1 MNQYGPAIVLG
12 CLIGAAI
19 LLDDVITPSVP
30 TRLMS
35 IEAREVS
42 TLHTEP
48 HVRLHTE
55 PHVTLHTEPHVR
67 MSIQKSKAN
76 AAATSK
82 DIEIVVITDQAPVG
96 EDDHSAVNIG
106 GLATAEIADA
116 VIAIV
121 DKAREDGTPL
131 SPDALKAAV
140 MASMNSVEPNS
151 AIEVNIDVEQAP
163 RP

>member
-1 MNQYGPAIVLG
+1 MNQYGPAVVLG

-19 LLDDVITPSVP
+19 LLDDVITPSVA

-35 IEAREVS
+35 REAREVT

-48 HVRLHTE
+48 HVK
-55 PHVTLHTEPHVR
+55 
-67 MSIQKSKAN
+67 MSIQKSKEN
-76 AAATSK
+76 AAAASK

-96 EDDHSAVNIG
+96 EDDHGAVNIDG
-106 GLATAEIADA
+106 VATAEIADA
-116 VIAIV
+116 VRAIV
-121 DKAREDGTPL
+121 DKAREDGTPI

-140 MASMNSVEPNS
+140 MASINSVEPHS

>member
-1 MNQYGPAIVLG
+1 MSQYGPAVVLG

-19 LLDDVITPSVP
+19 LLDDVITPSQP

-35 IEAREVS
+35 LEAREVS

-48 HVRLHTE
+48 HVK
-55 PHVTLHTEPHVR
+55 

-76 AAATSK
+76 DAAASK
-82 DIEIVVITDQAPVG
+82 DIEIIVITDQAPVG
-96 EDDHSAVNIG
+96 EDDHSAVNVD

-116 VIAIV
+116 VRGIV

-131 SPDALKAAV
+131 SPGALKAAV

>member
-12 CLIGAAI
+12 CLVGAAI

-48 HVRLHTE
+48 HAKML
-55 PHVTLHTEPHVR
+55 
-67 MSIQKSKAN
+67 IQKSKATAG
-76 AAATSK
+76 AASK
-82 DIEIVVITDQAPVG
+82 NIEIVVITDQAPVAEAG
-96 EDDHSAVNIG
+96 LVAVTVD
-106 GLATAEIADA
+106 GLATAKIAGA
-116 VIAIV
+116 VRAVV

-131 SPDALKAAV
+131 SPDAVKAAV
-140 MASMNSVEPNS
+140 MTSLTDAEANS
-151 AIEVNIDVEQAP
+151 AIEINIDVEQAP

>member
-1 MNQYGPAIVLG
+1 MNQYGPAVVLG

-35 IEAREVS
+35 LEAREVS

-48 HVRLHTE
+48 HVK
-55 PHVTLHTEPHVR
+55 
-67 MSIQKSKAN
+67 MSIQKSKEN
-76 AAATSK
+76 AAAASK
-82 DIEIVVITDQAPVG
+82 DIEIVVITDPATVG
-96 EDDHSAVNIG
+96 EDDHGAVNIDG
-106 GLATAEIADA
+106 VATAEIADA
-116 VIAIV
+116 VRAIV
-121 DKAREDGTPL
+121 DKAREDGTPI

-140 MASMNSVEPNS
+140 MASINSVEPNS

>member
-12 CLIGAAI
+12 CLVGAAI

-82 DIEIVVITDQAPVG
+82 DIEIVVITDQAPVAEAG
-96 EDDHSAVNIG
+96 LVAVTVD
-106 GLATAEIADA
+106 GLATAKIAGA
-116 VIAIV
+116 VRAVV

>member
-1 MNQYGPAIVLG
+1 MNQYGPAVVLG

-35 IEAREVS
+35 LEAREVS

-48 HVRLHTE
+48 HVK
-55 PHVTLHTEPHVR
+55 
-67 MSIQKSKAN
+67 MSIQKSKEN
-76 AAATSK
+76 AAAASK

-96 EDDHSAVNIG
+96 EDDHGAVNIDG
-106 GLATAEIADA
+106 VATAEIADA
-116 VIAIV
+116 VRAIV
-121 DKAREDGTPL
+121 DKAREDGTPI

-140 MASMNSVEPNS
+140 MASINSVEPHS

>member
-48 HVRLHTE
+48 HVR
-55 PHVTLHTEPHVR
+55 LHTEPHVR

>member
-42 TLHTEP
+42 T
-48 HVRLHTE
+48 LHTE

>member
-48 HVRLHTE
+48 HAKML
-55 PHVTLHTEPHVR
+55 
-67 MSIQKSKAN
+67 IQKSKATAG
-76 AAATSK
+76 AASK
-82 DIEIVVITDQAPVG
+82 NIEIVVITDQAPVAEAG
-96 EDDHSAVNIG
+96 LVAVTVD
-106 GLATAEIADA
+106 GLATAKIAGA
-116 VIAIV
+116 VRAVV

>member
-1 MNQYGPAIVLG
+1 MNQYGPAVVLG

-35 IEAREVS
+35 LEAREVS

-48 HVRLHTE
+48 HVK
-55 PHVTLHTEPHVR
+55 
-67 MSIQKSKAN
+67 MSIQKSKEN
-76 AAATSK
+76 AAAASK

-96 EDDHSAVNIG
+96 EDDHGAVNIDG
-106 GLATAEIADA
+106 VATAEIADA
-116 VIAIV
+116 VRAIV
-121 DKAREDGTPL
+121 DKAREDGTPI

>member
-1 MNQYGPAIVLG
+1 MNQYGPAVVLG

-35 IEAREVS
+35 LEAREVS

-48 HVRLHTE
+48 HVK
-55 PHVTLHTEPHVR
+55 
-67 MSIQKSKAN
+67 MSIQKSKEN
-76 AAATSK
+76 AAAASK

-96 EDDHSAVNIG
+96 EDDHGAVNIDG
-106 GLATAEIADA
+106 VATAEIADA
-116 VIAIV
+116 VRAIV
-121 DKAREDGTPL
+121 DKAREDGTPI

-140 MASMNSVEPNS
+140 MASISSVEPNS

>member
-1 MNQYGPAIVLG
+1 MNQYGPAVVLG

-35 IEAREVS
+35 LEAREVS

-48 HVRLHTE
+48 HVK
-55 PHVTLHTEPHVR
+55 
-67 MSIQKSKAN
+67 MSIQKSKEN
-76 AAATSK
+76 AAAASK

-96 EDDHSAVNIG
+96 EDDHGAVNIDG
-106 GLATAEIADA
+106 VATAEIADA
-116 VIAIV
+116 VRAIV
-121 DKAREDGTPL
+121 DKAREDGTPI

-140 MASMNSVEPNS
+140 MASINSVEPNS

>member
-35 IEAREVS
+35 IEARELS

-48 HVRLHTE
+48 HAKML
-55 PHVTLHTEPHVR
+55 
-67 MSIQKSKAN
+67 IQKSKATAG
-76 AAATSK
+76 AASK
-82 DIEIVVITDQAPVG
+82 NIEIVVITDQAPVAEAG
-96 EDDHSAVNIG
+96 LVAVTVD
-106 GLATAEIADA
+106 GLATAKIAGA
-116 VIAIV
+116 VRAVV

-131 SPDALKAAV
+131 SPDAVKAAV
-140 MASMNSVEPNS
+140 MTSLTDAEANS
-151 AIEVNIDVEQAP
+151 AIEINIEVEQAP
-163 RP
+163 SP

>member
-35 IEAREVS
+35 IEARELS

-48 HVRLHTE
+48 HAKML
-55 PHVTLHTEPHVR
+55 
-67 MSIQKSKAN
+67 IQKSKATAG
-76 AAATSK
+76 AASK
-82 DIEIVVITDQAPVG
+82 NIEIVVITDQAPVAEAG
-96 EDDHSAVNIG
+96 LVAVTVD
-106 GLATAEIADA
+106 GLATAKIAGA
-116 VIAIV
+116 VRAVV

-131 SPDALKAAV
+131 SPDAVKAAV
-140 MASMNSVEPNS
+140 MTSLTDAEANS
-151 AIEVNIDVEQAP
+151 AIEINIEVEQAP

>member
-12 CLIGAAI
+12 CLISGAI

-42 TLHTEP
+42 SLHTEP
-48 HVRLHTE
+48 HAKML
-55 PHVTLHTEPHVR
+55 
-67 MSIQKSKAN
+67 IQKSKAN
-76 AAATSK
+76 AGAASK
-82 DIEIVVITDQAPVG
+82 DIKFVVVTDQATVA
-96 EDDHSAVNIG
+96 EDGLVAVTVD
-106 GLATAEIADA
+106 GLATAKIADA
-116 VIAIV
+116 VRAIV

-131 SPDALKAAV
+131 SPDAVKAAV
-140 MASMNSVEPNS
+140 MTSLTDAEANS
-151 AIEVNIDVEQAP
+151 AIEINIEVEQAP

>member
-12 CLIGAAI
+12 CLIGGAI

-35 IEAREVS
+35 IEAGEVS
-42 TLHTEP
+42 ALHTEP
-48 HVRLHTE
+48 HAKML
-55 PHVTLHTEPHVR
+55 
-67 MSIQKSKAN
+67 IQKSKAN
-76 AAATSK
+76 TAAASK
-82 DIEIVVITDQAPVG
+82 DIEFVVVTDQAPVA
-96 EDDHSAVNIG
+96 EDGLVAVTVD
-106 GLATAEIADA
+106 GLATAKIADA
-116 VIAIV
+116 VRAVV

-131 SPDALKAAV
+131 SPDTLKAAV
-140 MASMNSVEPNS
+140 MASMNSVEQNS

>member
-48 HVRLHTE
+48 HAKML
-55 PHVTLHTEPHVR
+55 
-67 MSIQKSKAN
+67 IQKGKATAGAASKN
-76 AAATSK
+76 
-82 DIEIVVITDQAPVG
+82 IEIVVITDQAPVAEAG
-96 EDDHSAVNIG
+96 LVAVTVD
-106 GLATAEIADA
+106 GLATAKIAGA
-116 VIAIV
+116 VRAVV

>member
-1 MNQYGPAIVLG
+1 MNQYGPAVVLG

-19 LLDDVITPSVP
+19 LLDDVITPSVA

-35 IEAREVS
+35 LEAREVS

-48 HVRLHTE
+48 HVK
-55 PHVTLHTEPHVR
+55 
-67 MSIQKSKAN
+67 MSIQKSKEN
-76 AAATSK
+76 AAAASK

-96 EDDHSAVNIG
+96 EDDHGAVNIDG
-106 GLATAEIADA
+106 VATAEIADA
-116 VIAIV
+116 VRAIV
-121 DKAREDGTPL
+121 DKAREDGTPI

-140 MASMNSVEPNS
+140 MASINSVEPHS

>member
-48 HVRLHTE
+48 HAKML
-55 PHVTLHTEPHVR
+55 
-67 MSIQKSKAN
+67 IQKSKATAG
-76 AAATSK
+76 AASK
-82 DIEIVVITDQAPVG
+82 NIEIVVITDQAPVAEAG
-96 EDDHSAVNIG
+96 LVAVTVD
-106 GLATAEIADA
+106 GLATAKIAGA
-116 VIAIV
+116 VRAVV

-131 SPDALKAAV
+131 SPDAVKAAV
-140 MASMNSVEPNS
+140 MTSLTDAEANS
-151 AIEVNIDVEQAP
+151 AIEINIDVEQAP

>member
-42 TLHTEP
+42 
-48 HVRLHTE
+48 
-55 PHVTLHTEPHVR
+55 TLHTEPHVR

>member
-12 CLIGAAI
+12 CLIGGAI

-35 IEAREVS
+35 LEAREVS
-42 TLHTEP
+42 SLHTEP
-48 HVRLHTE
+48 HVK
-55 PHVTLHTEPHVR
+55 

-76 AAATSK
+76 AGAASK
-82 DIEIVVITDQAPVG
+82 DIEFVVVTDQAPVA
-96 EDDHSAVNIG
+96 EDGLVAVTVD
-106 GLATAEIADA
+106 GLATAKIADA
-116 VIAIV
+116 VRAVV

>member
-12 CLIGAAI
+12 CLIGASI

-42 TLHTEP
+42 
-48 HVRLHTE
+48 
-55 PHVTLHTEPHVR
+55 TLHTEPHVR

-106 GLATAEIADA
+106 GLATAQIADA

>member
-1 MNQYGPAIVLG
+1 MF
-12 CLIGAAI
+12 IGAAI

-35 IEAREVS
+35 LEAREVS
-42 TLHTEP
+42 TLRTEP
-48 HVRLHTE
+48 HVK
-55 PHVTLHTEPHVR
+55 

-76 AAATSK
+76 AAAASK
-82 DIEIVVITDQAPVG
+82 DIEIIVITDQAPVG
-96 EDDHSAVNIG
+96 EDDHSAVNVD

-116 VIAIV
+116 VRAIV

-140 MASMNSVEPNS
+140 MASINSVEPNS